1 MRLELPTV
9 PFHRALHRPNLV
21 LGGERELVMFT
32 GLIAVCL
39 ILAAQGLAAV
49 LTGILL
55 WFGCLGLLRYMA
67 KIDPYLSQ
75 IYLKS
80 LKYRRYYAARSKP
93 FCQQ

>member
-1 MRLELPTV
+1 MNRDLPTV

-32 GLIAVCL
+32 GLVAVCL
-39 ILAAQGLAAV
+39 IFAAQSLMAALAGL
-49 LTGILL
+49 LI
-55 WFGCLGLLRYMA
+55 WFGCLALLRHMA

-75 IYLKS
+75 IYMKS